1 MFKAT
6 VGRRSNNTPLF
17 TVTVTTLP
25 AVAAVVVVVP
35 VVVVYLRATQLKCVI
50 YLSMGLCT
58 GRVLIK
64 VGMGMGMGNASGYGG
79 GGDGCVGVVCVQ

>member
-25 AVAAVVVVVP
+25 AVVVVVVVP